1 MNTEYLT
8 KEKSQCKVEVIQ
20 YTKSPYNDTAI
31 ATLRCT
37 YPRYIHSEV
46 MTHRMFSRNSAS
58 SRATPTKVLL
68 ERIRS
73 NPAFFTQLG
82 INQSGMNASQVL
94 DEKQAEEFK
103 SEWLEMANLVAD
115 KVEDWTKKYNLHKQ
129 VVNRILEPFMMTT
142 TIITA
147 TEWDNFF
154 MTRYAEGV
162 EPTMHDLAE
171 CMLDALTTAKVLC
184 ETQNQEY
191 SNIVGRHIHLPFVD
205 VQELQSRTVQECIMQ
220 SVARC
225 ARCTIMSNVTKEK
238 STLEED
244 SKLFNR
250 LITAKPTMHASP
262 FEHQAVATKS
272 REAYFNLRGGWMS
285 YRYFLE
291 NQTDFMIF
299 SSNSL

>member
-8 KEKSQCKVEVIQ
+8 KEKGQCKVEVIQ

-115 KVEDWTKKYNLHKQ
+115 KVESWTEKYNLHKQ

-154 MTRYAEGV
+154 MTRLAEGV
-162 EPTMHDLAE
+162 EPTMYDLAD
-171 CMLDALTTAKVLC
+171 CMLTALTTAKVFC
-184 ETQNQEY
+184 DTQNQTY
-191 SNIVGRHIHLPFVD
+191 STIAHMHLPFVD
-205 VQELQSRTVQECIMQ
+205 IEEIQNEPLEDCVKH

-244 SKLFNR
+244 SKLFYQ

-291 NQTDFMIF
+291 NQSSFMIF
-299 SSNSL
+299 SSKQF

>member
-1 MNTEYLT
+1 MDTKYLT
-8 KEKSQCKVEVIQ
+8 KEKGQCKVEVIQ

-58 SRATPTKVLL
+58 SRATPTKVFL
-68 ERIRS
+68 ERIRN

-82 INQSGMNASQVL
+82 INQSGMNASKVL

-103 SEWLEMANLVAD
+103 AEWLEMANLVVD
-115 KVEDWTKKYNLHKQ
+115 KVESWTEKYNLHKQ

-154 MTRYAEGV
+154 MTRLAEGV
-162 EPTMHDLAE
+162 EPTMYDLAD
-171 CMLDALTTAKVLC
+171 CMLNALVNAKVLC
-184 ETQNQEY
+184 DTQNQEY
-191 SNIVGRHIHLPFVD
+191 STIAWRHMHLPFVD
-205 VQELQSRTVQECIMQ
+205 IEEIQNEALEDCVKH

-225 ARCTIMSNVTKEK
+225 ARCTIMSNVTKQK

-244 SKLFNR
+244 SKLFDR
-250 LITAKPTMHASP
+250 LISATPTHASP
-262 FEHQAVATKS
+262 FEHQAAATKS

-291 NQTDFMIF
+291 NQSSFMVF
-299 SSNSL
+299 SYKQF

>member
-8 KEKSQCKVEVIQ
+8 KEKGQCKVEVIQ

-94 DEKQAEEFK
+94 NEKQAEEFK

-115 KVEDWTKKYNLHKQ
+115 KVENWTEKYNLHKQ

-154 MTRYAEGV
+154 MTRLAEGV
-162 EPTMHDLAE
+162 EPTMYDLAD
-171 CMLDALTTAKVLC
+171 CMFTALTTAKVFC
-184 ETQNQEY
+184 DTQNQTH
-191 SNIVGRHIHLPFVD
+191 STIACMHLPFVD
-205 VQELQSRTVQECIMQ
+205 IEEIQNEPLGDCVKH

-225 ARCTIMSNVTKEK
+225 ARCTIMSNVTKKK

-244 SKLFNR
+244 AKLFDR

-299 SSNSL
+299 SSKLF